1 MLTRSP
7 MVDSVNAAYVVL
19 LMAAG
24 ALLYLVWK
32 MVKRNQQ
39 TFIEDNAPAVAG
51 ADDLGGQAKDPSQ
64 FDEPDEDALEEMAD
78 VLSAAAE
85 AQGIDYEE

>member
-1 MLTRSP
+1 M
-7 MVDSVNAAYVVL
+7 
-19 LMAAG
+19 
-24 ALLYLVWK
+24 
-32 MVKRNQQ
+32 
-39 TFIEDNAPAVAG
+39 AG